1 MFTEVELLDAINE
14 LIDAKHSV
22 QNCEKLAAVFTVLDH
37 LYPNERDNSVNETL
51 VGKYGNTEFLKEISG
66 KPARDVWILM
76 DELIDALAVLNPKL
90 LKNFY
95 TKLSEIKG

>member
-1 MFTEVELLDAINE
+1 MNEKDLAI
-14 LIDAKHSV
+14 
-22 QNCEKLAAVFTVLDH
+22 
-37 LYPNERDNSVNETL
+37 ERITSAYERIN
-51 VGKYGNTEFLKEISG
+51 K
-66 KPARDVWILM
+66 RVWILM